1 MRVTHPFHPLFALRL
16 PCVGRRHNRQGAR
29 LLLQADD
36 NAVWSVPPQWT
47 DLASPEPEVAMGNGR
62 ALFRVADLM
71 ELIDLV
77 DRLSGKSATR
87 ASGNL

>member
-1 MRVTHPFHPLFALRL
+1 MSVDATTVR
-16 PCVGRRHNRQGAR
+16 GAR

-47 DLASPEPEVAMGNGR
+47 DLASPEPEVVMGNGR

-77 DRLSGKSATR
+77 DRLSGKSAIR
-87 ASGNL
+87 AAGNL